1 MERKLFPIKTTCK
14 SWVWCIFSGHK
25 ICGPTGIEFYM
36 EKNQLNKLP
45 AYQGGGEMIRRVF
58 EKTTYAGLPHKFE
71 AGTPNVA
78 GGIVLELPSIM
89 NEVGFENI
97 QNKN

>member
-1 MERKLFPIKTTCK
+1 MLDCLI
-14 SWVWCIFSGHK
+14 
-25 ICGPTGIEFYM
+25 
-36 EKNQLNKLP
+36 L
-45 AYQGGGEMIRRVF
+45 
-58 EKTTYAGLPHKFE
+58 E

-97 QNKN
+97 QNKTELLDYGTNLVRD

>member
-1 MERKLFPIKTTCK
+1 MIKDV
-14 SWVWCIFSGHK
+14 S
-25 ICGPTGIEFYM
+25 
-36 EKNQLNKLP
+36 
-45 AYQGGGEMIRRVF
+45 F

-78 GGIVLELPSIM
+78 GGIVLGTAVDYM

-97 QNKN
+97 QKTTELFMEPNAC